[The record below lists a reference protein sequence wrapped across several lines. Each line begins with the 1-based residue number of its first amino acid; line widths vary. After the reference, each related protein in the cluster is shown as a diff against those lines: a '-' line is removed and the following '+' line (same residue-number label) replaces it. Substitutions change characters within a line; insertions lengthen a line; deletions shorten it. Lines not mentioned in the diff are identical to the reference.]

1 MRRSSGQF
9 RGWIW
14 GASILVHVGVAA
26 VVTVL
31 AHRTLA
37 AREAEE
43 EAQKQALSQEPIPI
57 DLPPAALGNVA
68 SDAIEDRRGDTP
80 IVTGGASVARL
91 DTGNVGRGGDSTAAV
106 QATNLSDRD
115 ERLHLSPD
123 AVSHLDRDQ
132 IQRLRTAQTRAS
144 WEDRR
149 ATTNPMELTF
159 LATGLGDRDER
170 RRDFAA
176 DPSRG
181 AKKSALAS
189 KLGGALGGAT
199 GVGDDGYEPKTGATV
214 QGSTTSTAGLGVHD
228 GVEGRDHR
236 AAAAI
241 TSARPDVTQGPVT
254 IPATDHAR
262 PRDDVDSNQA
272 VATTLQSIV
281 HGSYAGG
288 LQGEG
293 QGGTGGGGSAGAGGS
308 TGAASHAAP
317 LGLGDGDLY
326 DLQTSDPRLLPY
338 FRKIH
343 AKIEPLWQNAFPRS
357 AMLDLK
363 QGLVIIEFE
372 VKRDGSAIV
381 KWPPLRPSGI
391 DEFDRNCAEAIR
403 RAAPFEPIPVELGVS
418 RLRIRAPFF
427 ASNPIVK

>member
-106 QATNLSDRD
+106 PATNLSDRD

-199 GVGDDGYEPKTGATV
+199 GLAQASGLLGQERTLDDGLGGAHGCV
-214 QGSTTSTAGLGVHD
+214 PQ
-228 GVEGRDHR
+228 
-236 AAAAI
+236 AAWSAA
-241 TSARPDVTQGPVT
+241 
-254 IPATDHAR
+254 
-262 PRDDVDSNQA
+262 
-272 VATTLQSIV
+272 L
-281 HGSYAGG
+281 
-288 LQGEG
+288 
-293 QGGTGGGGSAGAGGS
+293 
-308 TGAASHAAP
+308 AAP
-317 LGLGDGDLY
+317 L
-326 DLQTSDPRLLPY
+326 
-338 FRKIH
+338 
-343 AKIEPLWQNAFPRS
+343 
-357 AMLDLK
+357 
-363 QGLVIIEFE
+363 
-372 VKRDGSAIV
+372 
-381 KWPPLRPSGI
+381 
-391 DEFDRNCAEAIR
+391 
-403 RAAPFEPIPVELGVS
+403 RAASTDLIEAWVITTVS
-418 RLRIRAPFF
+418 WRRM
-427 ASNPIVK
+427 S